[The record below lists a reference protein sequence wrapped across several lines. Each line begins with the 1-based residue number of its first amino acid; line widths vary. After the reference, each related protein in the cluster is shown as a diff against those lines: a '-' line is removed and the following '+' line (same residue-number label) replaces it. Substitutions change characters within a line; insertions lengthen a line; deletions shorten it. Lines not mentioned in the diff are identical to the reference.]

1 MSQIPSDIA
10 GSALQAGFQS
20 RQVGKQRDGERAGQA
35 QAANNTARAVD
46 EAGSTVETTD
56 NDSQVY
62 ADAEGAGSQGRSYDE
77 ELLGEDALENG
88 ATDEAG
94 DVITDVDGQ
103 LHLDLEA

>member
-1 MSQIPSDIA
+1 MSGIPSDIA

-20 RQVGKQRDGERAGQA
+20 RQVAKARDGERAGQA
-35 QAANNTARAVD
+35 QASSNAARAAD

-56 NDSQVY
+56 NDTQVY
-62 ADAEGAGSQGRSYDE
+62 GDAEGAGSQGRSYDE
-77 ELLGEDALENG
+77 ELLGEDEAKAG
-88 ATDEAG
+88 ATGEVG